1 MVMDDPIICDFVFLI
16 LEKNIRTFSSNI
28 YIMIPGFSAYAK
40 ASTMSLTEEE
50 FSKGAF
56 ESEV

>member
-1 MVMDDPIICDFVFLI
+1 
-16 LEKNIRTFSSNI
+16 
-28 YIMIPGFSAYAK
+28 MIPGFSAYAK
-40 ASTMSLTEEE
+40 ASSMSLTEEE